1 MQIKVNGVTISV
13 ENAPVTSQ
21 SIPKKYAEVSQEGVF
36 ADFDGQTAIRSE
48 EAFPRVN
55 SLLSITGTK
64 MYNSVADIAKDPK
77 VIETCGRVKAYCAS
91 KGWEIVKEKDSDQLK
106 TIWTTFIGK
115 DTSDY
120 NRPRAKTET
129 WKVINDVPVCFLEF
143 DEYRTTYD
151 ANGYPYQYHV
161 HYICAHVFLKKP
173 GAKRIFSKQI
183 ISKVKLKSDN
193 QRTRK

>member
-13 ENAPVTSQ
+13 ENAPVNPQ
-21 SIPKKYAEVSQEGVF
+21 STPKIYAEVSQEGVF

-77 VIETCGRVKAYCAS
+77 VIETCGRVKDYCAS
-91 KGWEIVKEKDSDQLK
+91 KGWEIVKEKDSNQLK

-173 GAKRIFSKQI
+173 GANRIFSKQI

-193 QRTRK
+193 ARSRK

>member
-13 ENAPVTSQ
+13 ENAPVNTQ
-21 SIPKKYAEVSQEGVF
+21 TTPKLYAEVSQEGVF
-36 ADFDGQTAIRSE
+36 ADFDGQTAIKSE

-77 VIETCGRVKAYCAS
+77 VIETCGRVKDYCAS
-91 KGWEIVKEKDSDQLK
+91 KGWEIIKEKDSNQLK

-143 DEYRTTYD
+143 DEYRTAYD

-173 GAKRIFSKQI
+173 GANRIFSKQI

-193 QRTRK
+193 QRSRK

>member
-21 SIPKKYAEVSQEGVF
+21 STPKKYAEVSQEGVF
-36 ADFDGQTAIRSE
+36 ADFDGQTAIKSE

-91 KGWEIVKEKDSDQLK
+91 KGWEIVKEKDSNQLK

>member
-21 SIPKKYAEVSQEGVF
+21 STPKKYAEVSQEGVF

-151 ANGYPYQYHV
+151 SNGYPYQYHV